1 VYSAEREHAPNL
13 PEPAPQSTPA
23 MKRSDALADSCGTL
37 QAKIDAGRLR
47 AENEKAEAACIE
59 PGRVSTITASRMSK
73 LAARTPAAMPDYC
86 FDLATGNGAWYY
98 TRKDA
103 CAISVWTLKVVDV
116 RTGRQT
122 GQLEYLQA
130 DLIYTSHDSPYWA
143 HQVVIDKTGG
153 WGNIG
158 GTTVSGGG
166 SCAGSCTLA
175 AGDIDFPV
183 QTITTTGT
191 TYGDILPRSGN
202 VLGNSGKGRT
212 TVSYRFA
219 NTSWTW
225 QPSGVSSTPTF
236 DVRCDRATPGTTDI
250 GCVIPDYE
258 AVDVVSLTGPN
269 PEYARHVQAA
279 QASGLP
285 GAYPD
290 GAPLHRLTD
299 SALREK
305 NGNTACPQAAS
316 GGYPR
321 PADYSCDEYPF
332 RSTWQGAFTGS
343 LPQPAPYPGRTFNW
357 CQISALPQNVTGPD
371 GWSACMIPAG
381 QNSSAG
387 SLLNRFY
394 IENRVIERDAFRVWI
409 VA

>member
-1 VYSAEREHAPNL
+1 MYNAERASAPTL
-13 PEPAPQSTPA
+13 PEPAPQSAPS
-23 MKRSDALADSCGTL
+23 MKRSNALANSCDKL
-37 QAKIDAGRLR
+37 QTKIDAGQLR
-47 AENEKAEAACIE
+47 AEDEKPEAACIE
-59 PGRVSTITASRMSK
+59 PGSASAITDRRMSR

-86 FDLATGNGAWYY
+86 YDLATGNGAWYY

-103 CAISVWTLKVVDV
+103 CAISVWTLKVTDI

-153 WGNIG
+153 WGNIS
-158 GTTVSGGG
+158 GTTVSGSG

-183 QTITTTGT
+183 QTITTAGT
-191 TYGDILPRSGN
+191 TYGDILPKSGR

-212 TVSYRFA
+212 TVSYRLA
-219 NTSWTW
+219 NTSWTL
-225 QPSGVSSTPTF
+225 QPSGVTSTPTF
-236 DVRCDRATPGTTDI
+236 DVRCDSATPGTTDI

-299 SALREK
+299 SALRDK

-343 LPQPAPYPGRTFNW
+343 LPQPAPNPGRTFNW

-371 GWSACMIPAG
+371 GWSACMIRAK